1 MLRVFVA
8 DLQTWHAHPCLDH
21 QPSQATQRPPRDLA
35 AEREIRSRATQM
47 ALFAIALVARSTWA
61 ADESQLFYAHVAS
74 FRPWRVNQDWVADS
88 LVPAICR
95 VFFRSRPLQVALPL
109 LWVVGIACG
118 FSVLFDRFEAG
129 SVQEG
134 IACFAVT
141 LTFPSIVCIVASLN
155 AKTVRRLLK
164 EFETLYVLAFVL
176 GMVCMQLA
184 LFRDHPAKL
193 GCVVLALP
201 SLLMSGFMDAY
212 IEGGRVLTSR
222 VFFCLNLAGL
232 LLYLA
237 LFVLNL
243 GVFAELSVHVL
254 SFVFDASSLVCS
266 SIVTLVVFGAKN
278 IVMSFARRGSLVTLV
293 SSVCCILLDADAF
306 ALLEVGY
313 SVLGVAYGKRKAN
326 ATVARELRKRA
337 ASIAAQ
343 SWTQRGHVAIAP
355 APADEVSTQPQLPSL
370 HPLDGELHCDFGDG
384 AVDRDRR
391 DAAGASGR
399 LGGNLASVRAGC
411 PPFNLDA

>member
-1 MLRVFVA
+1 
-8 DLQTWHAHPCLDH
+8 
-21 QPSQATQRPPRDLA
+21 
-35 AEREIRSRATQM
+35 
-47 ALFAIALVARSTWA
+47 
-61 ADESQLFYAHVAS
+61 
-74 FRPWRVNQDWVADS
+74 
-88 LVPAICR
+88 
-95 VFFRSRPLQVALPL
+95 
-109 LWVVGIACG
+109 
-118 FSVLFDRFEAG
+118 
-129 SVQEG
+129 
-134 IACFAVT
+134 
-141 LTFPSIVCIVASLN
+141 
-155 AKTVRRLLK
+155 
-164 EFETLYVLAFVL
+164 
-176 GMVCMQLA
+176 
-184 LFRDHPAKL
+184 
-193 GCVVLALP
+193 
-201 SLLMSGFMDAY
+201 MSGFVDAY

-237 LFVLNL
+237 LFVLKL
-243 GVFAELSVHVL
+243 GEFAESSVHVL

-293 SSVCCILLDADAF
+293 SDVCCILLDADAF
-306 ALLEVGY
+306 ALLKVGY
-313 SVLGVAYGKRKAN
+313 SLLGVAYGKRKAN

-399 LGGNLASVRAGC
+399 LGGNLASVGAGC